1 MTPDFLETETQ
12 EKLSHSPRSHSQEVA
27 ELRLEPSSPC
37 WLSPGSSGP
46 GISPLNLRMKEACR
60 PGANLE
66 RPGTPL
72 ALQVT
77 RQEKDSPGQALIFLV
92 RH

>member
-1 MTPDFLETETQ
+1 MTPDFHQTETQ

-27 ELRLEPSSPC
+27 ELRSEQLP
-37 WLSPGSSGP
+37 LLVKPGSSSP

-77 RQEKDSPGQALIFLV
+77 RQEKDGPGQALIFLV